1 MPNVMFNTSFLWYSA
16 YNLPLHV
23 IKYRFIGK
31 NLEDISR
38 NYASSK
44 SLQKAVPFARNVD
57 KIIRGTKPIIITHIT
72 KEKPF
77 CHFAKPIWDCFIK
90 FVWMFL

>member
-1 MPNVMFNTSFLWYSA
+1 MANVMFNNSFPWYSA

-23 IKYRFIGK
+23 IKYLFVGK
-31 NLEDISR
+31 NFENISR
-38 NYASSK
+38 NYASSNN
-44 SLQKAVPFARNVD
+44 LQKAVPFARNVD

-77 CHFAKPIWDCFIK
+77 CNFAKPIWDCFIK
-90 FVWMFL
+90 FVWRFL